1 MLVFAEQQ
9 NESAVCIHTSPSSW
23 TSLPALHPTL
33 SVITEPYTELPV
45 SHGRFSLH
53 FTHGSEYVG
62 ATLSVCL
69 NLHDNTIRFYCAHK
83 VHVNWR
89 KVTRQQQPSLFW
101 RLYKGLWAKFPE
113 QWSGSCGPL
122 GTVWKSQGAC
132 EVGCSWA
139 FPELKAVPV
148 FLRSGLVSRQHC
160 GPSIFIL
167 LQWKAIERKKKKR
180 HMVPIVW

>member
-1 MLVFAEQQ
+1 MYTYVPFLLDLPP
-9 NESAVCIHTSPSSW
+9 SPPSHP
-23 TSLPALHPTL
+23 LGHHRALHWAPRVTRPLLATL
-33 SVITEPYTELPV
+33 HTC
-45 SHGRFSLH
+45 
-53 FTHGSEYVG
+53 SEYVG

-167 LQWKAIERKKKKR
+167 LQWKALERKKKKR